1 MQKLTDLKQ
10 KDGVDQVWLSH
21 WHEDHLGFLNLFNNC
36 TLRLSQRDFPPLT
49 NIEIFLDWYGI
60 KEKHNREIWKNIMI
74 SNFNYQPQKEAL
86 FLKDDVV
93 IDLGALS
100 VQVVSTPGHT
110 PGQLSF
116 FFPDE
121 EVLFLGD
128 YDLTTFGPWYGDV
141 YSSIEQ
147 TTASIHRLKNIPAR
161 RWIASHNAGLFEENP
176 GKLWNDYENVIYQR
190 EEKILDF
197 LSEPKSLD
205 EIAGAWLIYGKP
217 REPQEFFEFNER
229 VLVGKHIEYL
239 ERNGKIVLYKNKYM
253 KV

>member
-1 MQKLTDLKQ
+1 LQKLTDLKQ

-116 FFPDE
+116 FSRMRKFC
-121 EVLFLGD
+121 F
-128 YDLTTFGPWYGDV
+128 
-141 YSSIEQ
+141 SAIM
-147 TTASIHRLKNIPAR
+147 I
-161 RWIASHNAGLFEENP
+161 
-176 GKLWNDYENVIYQR
+176 
-190 EEKILDF
+190 
-197 LSEPKSLD
+197 
-205 EIAGAWLIYGKP
+205 
-217 REPQEFFEFNER
+217 
-229 VLVGKHIEYL
+229 
-239 ERNGKIVLYKNKYM
+239 
-253 KV
+253 